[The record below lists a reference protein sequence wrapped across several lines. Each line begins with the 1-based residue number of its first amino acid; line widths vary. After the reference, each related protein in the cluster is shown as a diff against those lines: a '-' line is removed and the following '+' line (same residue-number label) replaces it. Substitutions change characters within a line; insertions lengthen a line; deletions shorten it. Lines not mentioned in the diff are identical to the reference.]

1 MRYKIHLL
9 AFTIALV
16 LGLTL
21 GFPDTLLALPADS
34 TVVYNG
40 IDVSRWQGE
49 VDFGQVAQ
57 SGVSIVYIRSSY
69 GNTEDQNFRTYTQ
82 NAGVNG
88 MMTGFYH
95 YLTARS
101 VSQARYQAA
110 FFVRTIGGYT
120 PDCLLAMDFEDL
132 SGLSPQEI
140 NAISLAFLQTVEE
153 LSGLEVCIYSDAYQA
168 SRILEAPLTSYP
180 LWVAE
185 YQVNTPSDEIAW
197 ASWSGWQYTDTGRV
211 PGITGPVDLDYFT
224 EEILQNSAKP
234 VPDGTPLPNPGISK
248 LTYRVQPGD
257 TLWEIAMRYH
267 TTVPALADDNG
278 IRQPNLIYAGEVL
291 TISIGDRTGNS
302 PVFYT
307 YMVKPGNTLSGIAE
321 KYHTTLGRI
330 LALNPIRDS
339 NLIYPGQL
347 LYLPYY
353 TPIHFAV

>member
-1 MRYKIHLL
+1 MRYKIRLL
-9 AFTIALV
+9 AFTLALALV
-16 LGLTL
+16 LTF
-21 GFPDTLLALPADS
+21 GFSGAASALPADS
-34 TVVYNG
+34 TVVYHG

-49 VDFGQVAQ
+49 IDFEQVAQ

-69 GNTEDQNFRTYTQ
+69 GNTEDQNFRAYTRS
-82 NAGVNG
+82 ALDHGL
-88 MMTGFYH
+88 MTGFYH

-140 NAISLAFLQTVEE
+140 NDISLAFLQAVEE
-153 LSGLEVCIYSDAYQA
+153 FSGLEVCIYSDAYQA
-168 SRILEAPLTSYP
+168 SRILEAPITSYP

-185 YQVNTPSDEIAW
+185 YQANTPSDEVAW
-197 ASWSGWQYTDTGRV
+197 ASWSGWQYTDTGQV
-211 PGITGPVDLDYFT
+211 PGITGPVDRDYFT
-224 EEILQNSAKP
+224 DEILQNSVKP
-234 VPDGTPLPNPGISK
+234 VPAHVPLPEPGISE
-248 LTYRVQPGD
+248 LTYRVRPGD
-257 TLWEIAMRYH
+257 TLWGIAMRYH

-278 IRQPNLIYAGEVL
+278 IRQPNLIYAGELL
-291 TISIGDRTGNS
+291 TIRIADRTGNT
-302 PVFYT
+302 PIFYT

-330 LALNPIRDS
+330 LALNPIRDP

-347 LYLPYY
+347 LYLP
-353 TPIHFAV
+353 